1 MITWPTTQT
10 ASKLV
15 QTWQANPAEFIGA
28 QYFPMNTTD
37 YLNTSI
43 IKYDRTKP
51 ITGLT
56 NAYGRNSKVNLVKA
70 TGVET
75 FKQDTAY
82 WKDQLRLDE
91 FDFLE
96 NRALGP
102 DEFQRLGNRRFL
114 MMALQGDVRLETRLE
129 QLRWGASRNEFAL
142 GVTYNG
148 VKILVDYGIT
158 NPANP
163 SVLWLNN
170 PSTAKPLSDILN
182 VVLSM
187 RSTGAT
193 WVDVLMN
200 DVTASYLL
208 DNTQITDKVNRSQAL
223 ADLNLTDIGNI
234 IKNLTMGSGQIKG
247 CPTIRNVVVYAT
259 QYIDDNGANQYFIPT
274 NKVQFIAGRDVPL
287 TGGYAMAQMQL
298 GGEFASTPA
307 IADGFQATRP
317 GKFMIVEDYSRTG
330 NPHLLM
336 TPGIFGMPVVYH
348 PEWFK
353 TLTVG

>member
-1 MITWPTTQT
+1 VITWPTTQT

-28 QYFPMNTTD
+28 GYMPLNTTD

-51 ITGLT
+51 VTGMT
-56 NAYGRNSKVNLVKA
+56 NAYGRNSKPILVKA

-96 NRALGP
+96 NRGLGA
-102 DEFQRLGNRRFL
+102 DEFQRLGNQRFL
-114 MMALQGDVRLETRLE
+114 MMALQGDVRLETRME
-129 QLRWGASRNEFAL
+129 QLRWGAMRNEFAS

-148 VKILVDYGIT
+148 VLVKVDYGIASAT
-158 NPANP
+158 TASP
-163 SVLWLNN
+163 LWTS
-170 PSTAKPLSDILN
+170 PSTAKPLTDILN
-182 VVLSM
+182 IVLSL

-193 WVDVLMN
+193 WVDIVMN

-223 ADLNLTDIGNI
+223 ADLNISDVGNI
-234 IKNLTMGSGQIKG
+234 IKNLTMGNGQIKG

-259 QYIDDNGANQYFIPT
+259 QYIDDAGANQYFVPT

-287 TGGYAMAQMQL
+287 KGATAMAQAQR

-307 IADGFQATRP
+307 IIDGFNNTRP

-330 NPHLLM
+330 TPHLLM
-336 TPGIFGMPVVYH
+336 TPGIFGLPVVYH

>member
-1 MITWPTTQT
+1 VITWPTTQT

-28 QYFPMNTTD
+28 GYMPLNTTD

-51 ITGLT
+51 VTGMT
-56 NAYGRNSKVNLVKA
+56 NAYGRNSKPILVKA

-82 WKDQLRLDE
+82 WKDQLRVDE

-96 NRALGP
+96 NRGLGA
-102 DEFQRLGNRRFL
+102 DEFQRLGNQRFL
-114 MMALQGDVRLETRLE
+114 MMALQGDVRLETRME
-129 QLRWGASRNEFAL
+129 QLRWGAMRNEFAS

-148 VKILVDYGIT
+148 VLVKVDYGIAAAT
-158 NPANP
+158 TASP
-163 SVLWLNN
+163 LWTS
-170 PSTAKPLSDILN
+170 PITAKPLTDILN
-182 VVLSM
+182 VVLGLK
-187 RSTGAT
+187 STGAT
-193 WVDVLMN
+193 WVDIVMN

-223 ADLNLTDIGNI
+223 ADLNISDVGNI
-234 IKNLTMGSGQIKG
+234 IKNLTMGNGQIKG

-259 QYIDDNGANQYFIPT
+259 QYIDDAGANQYFVPT

-287 TGGYAMAQMQL
+287 KGATAMAQAQR

-307 IADGFQATRP
+307 IIDGFNNTRP

-330 NPHLLM
+330 TPHLLM
-336 TPGIFGMPVVYH
+336 TPGIFGLPVVYH

>member
-15 QTWQANPAEFIGA
+15 QTWQADPAEFIGA
-28 QYFPMNTTD
+28 GYMPLNTTD

-51 ITGLT
+51 VTGMT

-70 TGVET
+70 TGVEV

-102 DEFQRLGNRRFL
+102 DEFQRLGNQRFL
-114 MMALQGDVRLETRLE
+114 MMALQGDVRLETRME
-129 QLRWGASRNEFAL
+129 QLRWAAMRNEFAS

-158 NPANP
+158 SAGTASPLWTSPA
-163 SVLWLNN
+163 
-170 PSTAKPLSDILN
+170 TAKPLTDILN
-182 VVLSM
+182 VVLSL

-193 WVDVLMN
+193 WVDIVMN

-223 ADLNLTDIGNI
+223 ADLNISDVGNI
-234 IKNLTMGSGQIKG
+234 IKNLTMGNGQIKG

-259 QYIDDNGANQYFIPT
+259 QYIDDAGANQYFVPT
-274 NKVQFIAGRDVPL
+274 NKVQFIAGRDNPL
-287 TGGYAMAQMQL
+287 TGATAMAQMQL

-307 IADGFQATRP
+307 IVDGFQGTRP